1 VDETTDPEP
10 DPVPDPEP
18 GPEEDAAEAESEP
31 HDEPAQPSSGK
42 TVPMEDTDDSQL
54 ETDVDTAA
62 ARTIREHERR
72 AYHSTHDEER
82 VRAQSHHGTA
92 VGKYTQNAR
101 EITNQTTYYGLERGN
116 RAASG
121 LLSEPYVQKKQATH
135 SPPAEFGRLLD
146 ILDEHRIAYVMG
158 GKDTGRFTSAC
169 VALANRVGAGKVLSI
184 ALGGGTSLPEIV
196 DTPGVIE
203 DDSGHVLELT
213 SAESV
218 TKQALAAVGG
228 RLATHNAYLVII
240 GPPTRMVDSGLGDY
254 AVGHSAPDAGDVL
267 ERHLSQLT
275 DDDYWKECLDS
286 QTIADYL
293 ASSPLPG
300 EVGHLAV
307 QLVEGR
313 AKGADPEEALGKLAS
328 RLREDASKLLRVTKE
343 APAKAIEIRAHLRTL
358 AFRIAYV
365 LFHGNQLT
373 VVSEV
378 ASSLYVALSPPGRP
392 APTTSLFDGGLES
405 LLGGTTVLSPA
416 GKAGS
421 EGRRSRAAGGNPA
434 FAEAVLSVVWGEYD
448 QVRDR
453 LLPWLHF
460 LGGSPQERI
469 RIRAAYT
476 AGRLLT
482 YDFTYVY
489 RNLVRGWALS
499 PKLAHRQS
507 AALAMEFAKDDPEL
521 TDRVRRQVRDWTYS
535 ERPQMRDAA
544 ARAYG
549 TTLGRLLHTDA
560 LLHLRFIAENV
571 VQTSSLAVP
580 IAIAEIYRPE
590 TRDAVLAELGSWAD
604 SNQRAIKVQAARS
617 MLLLAR
623 FDAVE
628 DETWPA
634 LLHQNHYGNQDGDPL
649 RNIWRAALS
658 DPVTARTAWRTISE
672 WLARADGRGELEDVT
687 LAFATAILGEPPMR
701 NRALWVCR
709 NVWHENYQNLAIWD
723 RLSAEIKKG

>member
-1 VDETTDPEP
+1 
-10 DPVPDPEP
+10 
-18 GPEEDAAEAESEP
+18 
-31 HDEPAQPSSGK
+31 
-42 TVPMEDTDDSQL
+42 MEDTEESQA
-54 ETDVDTAA
+54 ETDADTLA

-92 VGKYTQNAR
+92 VGKFTQTAR

-116 RAASG
+116 QAASG
-121 LLSEPYVQKKQATH
+121 SLPEPYVKQKQATH
-135 SPPAEFGRLLD
+135 SPPEEFERLLD

-184 ALGGGTSLPEIV
+184 APGGGTSLPEIV
-196 DTPGVIE
+196 DTPSVVE
-203 DDSGHVLELT
+203 DGCGHVLELS

-228 RLATHNAYLVII
+228 RLKTHEAYLVVI
-240 GPPTRMVDSGLGDY
+240 GPPARMVDSGLGDY
-254 AVGHSAPDAGDVL
+254 AVGHSTPDARDVL
-267 ERHLSQLT
+267 ERHLTQLI
-275 DDDYWKECLDS
+275 DDTYSKKCLES
-286 QTIADYL
+286 PALAEYL
-293 ASSPLPG
+293 GTSPLPG
-300 EVGHLAV
+300 EVRHLAV
-307 QLVEGR
+307 QLAEGR
-313 AKGADPEEALGKLAS
+313 AKGAKPEEALDKLAS
-328 RLREDASKLLRVTKE
+328 RLRKHADDLLRVTKE
-343 APAKAIEIRAHLRTL
+343 APAKAIEVRAHLRKL

-392 APTTSLFDGGLES
+392 APTSSLFDGGLES

-416 GKAGS
+416 GETGS

-434 FAEAVLSVVWGEYD
+434 LAEAVLSVVWSDYD

-453 LLPWLHF
+453 LLPWLLF
-460 LGGSPQERI
+460 LGGSPQDRI

-521 TDRVRRQVRDWTYS
+521 TDRVRRQVRDWAYS
-535 ERPQMRDAA
+535 ESPRMRDAA

-580 IAIAEIYRPE
+580 AAIAEIYQPE
-590 TRDAVLAELGSWAD
+590 TRDAVLAELGSWAE

-634 LLHQNHYGNQDGDPL
+634 LLHQNHYGDQSEDPL
-649 RNIWRAALS
+649 RNIWRTALS
-658 DPVTARTAWRTISE
+658 DPVTARTAWRTIAE
-672 WLARADGRGELEDVT
+672 WLVRADGRGELEDVT
-687 LAFATAILGEPPMR
+687 LAFASRILSEPPMR

-709 NVWHENYQNLAIWD
+709 NVWRENYQNLTIWD